1 MNIQKINSNNV
12 TKNQNAA
19 FGNGF
24 ITLAVKNLGN
34 EINQNVVGQ
43 FNKGTWVEIVQGLE
57 KEAEALFRKINPAKD
72 AFIKSRQDLVDK
84 VDYFALAGGSGSRFV
99 PLATEVGSATGRSYN
114 KISLPI
120 ALENG
125 SNLHMLDFAMGM
137 GKYFTQNS
145 GYEAKIAKEASGSF
159 GDVVGHYL
167 SGQNPIKDV
176 VVSCGDNIF
185 GASADEMTSFFTKVI
200 NDPKKQMALVGVKR
214 TPEVVAKRFGV
225 LGVEEI
231 PGKAD
236 VMKLKSFAEKPD
248 LADAIK
254 LATSDGNNI
263 ANTGMFY
270 ISKEQ
275 MSKLISRIRDEIRT
289 KGESTI
295 IAKNAK
301 EKFDFANALKLV
313 HSEVGADA
321 SAVKVVKTWE
331 DVGEP
336 EAYYRFVDA
345 LKTGEFLKNFPP
357 RIREIIIRSL
367 IRKVDS
373 NAILYTNKYPS
384 LADVP
389 ADIMKAAKDIDGR
402 KVIA

>member
-1 MNIQKINSNNV
+1 MNIQKINSNNAGI
-12 TKNQNAA
+12 NPNAA

-24 ITLAVKNLGN
+24 ITLSVKNLGN
-34 EINQNVVGQ
+34 EINENVVRQ
-43 FNKGTWVEIVQGLE
+43 FNKGTWSEIVKGIDQ
-57 KEAEALFRKINPAKD
+57 EAQALFEKIAPAKD
-72 AFIKSRQDLVDK
+72 AFIRSRQDLVDK

-99 PLATEVGSATGRSYN
+99 PLADTLKDATGRAYN
-114 KISLPI
+114 KISVPI
-120 ALENG
+120 NIEEG
-125 SNLHMLDFAMGM
+125 YNLHMLDFAMGM
-137 GKYFTQNS
+137 GKYFTQKS
-145 GYEAKIAKEASGSF
+145 GYESKIAETATGSF

-214 TPEVVAKRFGV
+214 TPEVVARRFGV

-231 PGKAD
+231 PGSAD
-236 VMKLKSFAEKPD
+236 VMKLKSFAEKPE
-248 LADAIK
+248 LADAKK
-254 LATSDGNNI
+254 LATADGNNI

-275 MSKLISRIRDEIRT
+275 MGKLISRIKEEIAT

-301 EKFDFANALKLV
+301 ERFDFANALKLV
-313 HSEVGADA
+313 HSEVGPEA
-321 SAVKVVKTWE
+321 STVKVVGTWE

-345 LKTGEFLKNFPP
+345 LKTGEFLKNFPQ
-357 RIREIIIRSL
+357 RVREKIMQSL
-367 IRKVDS
+367 GRKVGN

-384 LADVP
+384 LAEVP
-389 ADIMKAAKDIDGR
+389 ADVMDAAKAINGR